1 MNKSESIASLVLAT
15 IAVMQEVKSID
26 KSMTIGT
33 GTNAYKGIADK
44 DVKRIIGESMAK
56 NGLAIFPIGI
66 EENVQI
72 DRWEQTGQ
80 YGSSMKQ
87 QVFSRVKTTYLLTHT
102 SGEFIEI
109 QGSGHGIDSQDK
121 SAGKATT
128 YALKYALL
136 YTFLTPTGA
145 IDDTDKDHSDDKPV
159 PPKNKPITPVP
170 TIPAPPK
177 TPAPVNPK
185 LEPVKL
191 IHNSDKYKSAI
202 TAMTEGI
209 KGKIYSMVELKSM
222 YQIDSVTEE
231 LLSADVD
238 KIISKCDATES
249 DTF

>member
-159 PPKNKPITPVP
+159 PPKNKPT
-170 TIPAPPK
+170 
-177 TPAPVNPK
+177 TPAPTPPTPPQTK
-185 LEPVKL
+185 PPAPAKKEPVKL
-191 IHNSDKYKSAI
+191 VHNSTEYKGCVG
-202 TAMTEGI
+202 AMTAGAQGHVFTLDDI
-209 KGKIYSMVELKSM
+209 KKKYVIEA
-222 YQIDSVTEE
+222 VTEE
-231 LLSADVD
+231 LLLSDVA
-238 KIISKCDATES
+238 KFTV
-249 DTF
+249 

>member
-1 MNKSESIASLVLAT
+1 MNKSESIANLVLAT

-33 GTNAYKGIADK
+33 GNNAYKGIADK
-44 DVKRIIGESMAK
+44 DVKKIIGESMAK

-72 DRWEQTGQ
+72 DRWEVQG
-80 YGSSMKQ
+80 YMKQ

-145 IDDTDKDHSDDKPV
+145 IDDTDKEHSDDKVVPV
-159 PPKNKPITPVP
+159 TQSQPKITQPVSQNQP
-170 TIPAPPK
+170 TEPK
-177 TPAPVNPK
+177 K
-185 LEPVKL
+185 KEPVKL

-209 KGKIYSMVELKSM
+209 KGKIYTIDELKTM
-222 YQIDSVTEE
+222 YVIDPVTEE
-231 LLSADVD
+231 LLLADVNIL
-238 KIISKCDATES
+238 KTPNE
-249 DTF
+249 